1 MVKMNFTIK
10 IFLACIFLCGSVFA
24 QTTKKIKTII
34 VDAGH
39 GGKDFGAHG
48 GYEGGLNSLE
58 KNITLE
64 ISKKL
69 VEELRKQLP
78 DVKII
83 PTRTTDIYQS
93 PPEKANIANENKGD
107 LFLCIHA
114 DAVNLQTGRRQVGSH
129 QETRYRIT
137 HKGKGR
143 RKKKIS
149 TSYSVTVPTYEYYK
163 IGSQRSGTSIWLFAA
178 RKTSEKLKALMNNE
192 ELQIES
198 GADSVYNNIDFDT
211 PEGRI
216 RAKIYADRYQ
226 KKSIKLATMV
236 DEEVDK
242 TDRSALGLNQRQIGI
257 WVLQATNMPAILIE
271 TGFITNHDDER
282 YLNSEKGQQELAECI
297 TRAVKRYKEDID
309 HTAATI
315 AAAAAKQK
323 TEDTPAVSNEKY
335 TERTKNILK
344 RISLTQQTFKVDL
357 YDDGDIDGDIVSVYY
372 NGKVVLSNK
381 KLTDKPLSLTLSLDA
396 DKSENEL
403 LIYAE
408 NEGSIPPNTAL
419 MIVTEGNTRT
429 EVRITSDQKKNGVV
443 LFSKK

>member
-1 MVKMNFTIK
+1 MNFVLK
-10 IFLACIFLCGSVFA
+10 VFLACSFLCGSVFA
-24 QTTKKIKTII
+24 QSTKKIKTII

-39 GGKDFGAHG
+39 GGKDNGAHG

-58 KNITLE
+58 KDITLE
-64 ISKKL
+64 ISNKL
-69 VEELRKQLP
+69 VAELRKQLP

-93 PPEKANIANENKGD
+93 PPEKADIANENKGD

-114 DAVNLQTGRRQVGSH
+114 DAVSLQTGKRQIGTH
-129 QETRYRIT
+129 KETRYKVT
-137 HKGKGR
+137 YKGKGR

-149 TSYSVTVPTYEYYK
+149 TPYVVTVPTYEYYK

-178 RKTSEKLKALMNNE
+178 RKTSEKLKAFMNNE
-192 ELQIES
+192 DLQIES
-198 GADSVYNNIDFDT
+198 GTDSVYNDIDFNT

-216 RAKIYADRYQ
+216 RAKVYADRYQ

-242 TDRSALGLNQRQIGI
+242 TERSALGLNQRQKGI

-282 YLNSEKGQQELAECI
+282 YLNSEKGQQEIAECI

-309 HTAATI
+309 HTAATL
-315 AAAAAKQK
+315 AAATISKQK
-323 TEDTPAVSNEKY
+323 IEDESTAAPEKFSS
-335 TERTKNILK
+335 RTKNILK
-344 RISLTQQTFKVDL
+344 RVEVTQATFKVDL

-372 NGKVVLSNK
+372 NGKPILSNK
-381 KLTDKPLSLTLSLDA
+381 KLTDKPLSLTLTLDA
-396 DKSENEL
+396 DKKENEL

-443 LFSKK
+443 LFLKK

>member
-1 MVKMNFTIK
+1 MNFVLK
-10 IFLACIFLCGSVFA
+10 VFLACSFLCGSVFA
-24 QTTKKIKTII
+24 QSTKKIKTII

-39 GGKDFGAHG
+39 GGKDNGAHG

-58 KNITLE
+58 KDITLE
-64 ISKKL
+64 ISNKL
-69 VEELRKQLP
+69 VAELRKQLP

-93 PPEKANIANENKGD
+93 PPEKADIANENKGD

-114 DAVNLQTGRRQVGSH
+114 DAVSLQTGKRQIGTH
-129 QETRYRIT
+129 KETRYKVT
-137 HKGKGR
+137 YKGKGR

-149 TSYSVTVPTYEYYK
+149 TPYVVTVPTYEYYK

-178 RKTSEKLKALMNNE
+178 RKTSEKLKAFMNNE
-192 ELQIES
+192 DLQSES
-198 GADSVYNNIDFDT
+198 GTDSVYNDIDFNT

-216 RAKIYADRYQ
+216 RAKVYADRYQ

-242 TDRSALGLNQRQIGI
+242 TERSALGLNQRQKGI

-282 YLNSEKGQQELAECI
+282 YLNSEKGQQEIAECI

-309 HTAATI
+309 HTAATL
-315 AAAAAKQK
+315 AAATISKQK
-323 TEDTPAVSNEKY
+323 IEDESTAAPEKFSS
-335 TERTKNILK
+335 RTKNILK
-344 RISLTQQTFKVDL
+344 RVEVTQATFKVDL

-372 NGKVVLSNK
+372 NGKPILSNK
-381 KLTDKPLSLTLSLDA
+381 KLTDKPLSLTLTLDA
-396 DKSENEL
+396 DKKENEL

-443 LFSKK
+443 LFLKK